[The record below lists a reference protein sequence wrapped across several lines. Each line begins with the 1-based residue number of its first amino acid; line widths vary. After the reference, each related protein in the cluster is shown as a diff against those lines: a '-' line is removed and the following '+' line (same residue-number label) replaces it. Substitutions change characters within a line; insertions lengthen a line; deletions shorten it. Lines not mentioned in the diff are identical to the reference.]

1 MPTFSNTK
9 LDVDV
14 DIVTLKQKHA
24 VKYWEA
30 LDDYKEATGPAQWNG
45 VLQAAK
51 SAGWFM
57 DESLDPMDLTPAQA
71 RWLAEEIA
79 AHLLEQSTI
88 SDPEA

>member
-9 LDVDV
+9 LDIDV
-14 DIVTLKQKHA
+14 DIVKLKMIHA
-24 VKYWEA
+24 VKYWEK
-30 LDDYKEATGPAQWNG
+30 LDQYKDASGPAQWNG

-88 SDPEA
+88 SDPEV